1 MKTSVRWE
9 EHLDALGPKQ
19 RETLLGT
26 SLSRRF
32 TTLPLWL
39 SHPSNISAFYG
50 FLVSLAL
57 LLPYRFG
64 KEADGWFA
72 AWLFQSA
79 LLMSACLLLGMIS
92 LIIVKISKR
101 FPVPPPR
108 YILYPMPFVGFSLLT
123 LDRIQLFELPMELQ
137 TRTQQRV
144 ITLTA
149 TMSEA
154 DSDSG
159 NNSNQIATGLDA
171 GATIQVEGPSLMNVP
186 SGGIST
192 FAFKLENLEL
202 LMQGQQNSPYRCPR
216 ACR

>member
-101 FPVPPPR
+101 FPVTPPR
-108 YILYPMPFVGFSLLT
+108 YILYPMPFIGFSLLT
-123 LDRIQLFELPMELQ
+123 LDRIQIFELPMELIWLLLLLPGPMYVHLSWAPRWRLLCQ
-137 TRTQQRV
+137 LDDG
-144 ITLTA
+144 INPF
-149 TMSEA
+149 EA
-154 DSDSG
+154 MDIPSFDE
-159 NNSNQIATGLDA
+159 SNDAEEIADGD
-171 GATIQVEGPSLMNVP
+171 E
-186 SGGIST
+186 
-192 FAFKLENLEL
+192 EL
-202 LMQGQQNSPYRCPR
+202 LSVVN
-216 ACR
+216 ALEDE

>member
-1 MKTSVRWE
+1 MRTSVRWE
-9 EHLDALGPKQ
+9 EHLDALGSKQ

-72 AWLFQSA
+72 AWIFQSA

-101 FPVPPPR
+101 FPVTPPR
-108 YILYPMPFVGFSLLT
+108 YILYPMPFIGFSLLT
-123 LDRIQLFELPMELQ
+123 MDRIQLFELPMELIWLLLLLPGPMYVHLSWAPRWRLLCQ
-137 TRTQQRV
+137 LEDNKNPFEGLEHEYHEQLNDAEE
-144 ITLTA
+144 I
-149 TMSEA
+149 A
-154 DSDSG
+154 DGD
-159 NNSNQIATGLDA
+159 
-171 GATIQVEGPSLMNVP
+171 E
-186 SGGIST
+186 
-192 FAFKLENLEL
+192 EL
-202 LMQGQQNSPYRCPR
+202 LSVVD
-216 ACR
+216 ALEEE